1 MNKEE
6 FLKTLEDSLLSFPE
20 GEKKEILYDYEEHF
34 RIGFEKGKTEEELIN
49 ELGEPQDIA
58 NQYRSTYEKIV
69 VSEPSSND
77 YKNEDIN
84 YKESKPY
91 KENSS
96 ISVAAAVCLILFNLI
111 FIVGPYLG
119 FAAALIGLFVS
130 AVAVIAGGLALT
142 FSPMLI
148 EILNAYWIS
157 ASTLPT
163 SVSFLFGVGTI
174 ALGLLFFIGVS
185 YISKYFF
192 KITHTYIK
200 WNLKVIR
207 RSA

>member
-1 MNKEE
+1 MNKED

-69 VSEPSSND
+69 VSEPASND
-77 YKNEDIN
+77 YKNEGVN
-84 YKESKPY
+84 YKESTPHR
-91 KENSS
+91 ENSS
-96 ISVAAAVCLILFNLI
+96 ISVIALVCLILFNLI
-111 FIVGPYLG
+111 FIVGPYFG
-119 FAAALIGLFVS
+119 FAAALIGLFAS
-130 AVAVIAGGLALT
+130 AVAVIAAGLALT
-142 FSPMLI
+142 FSPMLV
-148 EILNAYWIS
+148 EILNTYSIS

-174 ALGLLFFIGVS
+174 AFGLLFFIGVS
-185 YISKYFF
+185 YIGRYFF
-192 KITHTYIK
+192 KITRIYIK
-200 WNLKVIR
+200 WNLKVIK